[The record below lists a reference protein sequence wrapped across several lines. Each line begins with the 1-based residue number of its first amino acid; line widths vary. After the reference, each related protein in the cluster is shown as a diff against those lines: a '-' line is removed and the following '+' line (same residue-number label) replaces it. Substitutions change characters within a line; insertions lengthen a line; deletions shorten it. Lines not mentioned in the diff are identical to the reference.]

1 MKQDKPVVGDN
12 LQCSFCRKTRNEV
25 RKLIA
30 GPAVMICDECVATCV
45 DILADDV
52 SESST
57 TASVE
62 KQRWHARAAQLAGTS
77 DSAVCSLCGKSAF
90 SLEMLTIESRGSLCD
105 ECADAIE
112 DALDQGRP
120 LL

>member
-1 MKQDKPVVGDN
+1 MKHDKPTAGDN
-12 LQCSFCRKTRNEV
+12 LRCSFCSKTRDEV
-25 RKLIA
+25 RKFIA
-30 GPAVMICDECVATCV
+30 GPAVTICDECVATCV

-52 SESST
+52 SESSP

-62 KQRWHARAAQLAGTS
+62 KQRWHAMAAELAGIS

-90 SLEMLTIESRGSLCD
+90 SGEMLSIESRGSLCD
-105 ECADAIE
+105 EWADAIE

-120 LL
+120 SL